1 MGRQDYNEVI
11 NRTDDEQMLLSI
23 VKGRYGETSSL
34 LAVSGV
40 AANVRFSSSAGIEA
54 GFGSNDIS
62 GENLLIGGLA
72 YEENPTI
79 TYTPVQGEKYVRQLM
94 TPIPLDF
101 LFLVVRSTTN
111 RNHLF
116 SLLVSKVNDLRNPN
130 FFEGALAEPN
140 PHFVRVV
147 ELLTE
152 LSKVGVIE
160 LIGDR
165 QKEVAFHVLI
175 YGYAPQ
181 YLHKVIELMGLLG
194 LPMQEGEAEDIVI
207 PVYFAIKSGNLRGIA
222 ITTRSTFDL
231 IEILRASVMVP
242 PEHAH
247 AGLTIKYPTMGL
259 PGKGVQII
267 SSKEKPENMSLAVKY
282 REYWFYIDETDH
294 ETKAFFRNLRML
306 WAISIAG
313 SIDLKE
319 DPILTIP
326 VSR

>member
-1 MGRQDYNEVI
+1 M
-11 NRTDDEQMLLSI
+11 
-23 VKGRYGETSSL
+23 
-34 LAVSGV
+34 
-40 AANVRFSSSAGIEA
+40 
-54 GFGSNDIS
+54 
-62 GENLLIGGLA
+62 
-72 YEENPTI
+72 
-79 TYTPVQGEKYVRQLM
+79 
-94 TPIPLDF
+94 
-101 LFLVVRSTTN
+101 
-111 RNHLF
+111 
-116 SLLVSKVNDLRNPN
+116 
-130 FFEGALAEPN
+130 ALAEPD

-147 ELLTE
+147 ELLKE

-175 YGYAPQ
+175 NGYAPK
-181 YLHKVIELMGLLG
+181 YLQKVIELIGLLG
-194 LPMQEGEAEDIVI
+194 LPMQEDEAEEIVI
-207 PVYFAIKSGNLRGIA
+207 PVYFAIKSGNLQGIA

-231 IEILRASVMVP
+231 IEILRASVIVP

-259 PGKGVQII
+259 PGKGIQIS

-319 DPILTIP
+319 DPY
-326 VSR
+326 

>member
-1 MGRQDYNEVI
+1 MQFYYPWYRRLLSLTAFCLVLCVLFGCAVVGPRSISMGRQDYNEVI

-23 VKGRYGETSSL
+23 VKGRYGEISSL

-130 FFEGALAEPN
+130 FFEWRWLN
-140 PHFVRVV
+140 PTLILCVW
-147 ELLTE
+147 LNC
-152 LSKVGVIE
+152 SK
-160 LIGDR
+160 
-165 QKEVAFHVLI
+165 
-175 YGYAPQ
+175 
-181 YLHKVIELMGLLG
+181 
-194 LPMQEGEAEDIVI
+194 
-207 PVYFAIKSGNLRGIA
+207 S
-222 ITTRSTFDL
+222 
-231 IEILRASVMVP
+231 
-242 PEHAH
+242 
-247 AGLTIKYPTMGL
+247 
-259 PGKGVQII
+259 
-267 SSKEKPENMSLAVKY
+267 
-282 REYWFYIDETDH
+282 
-294 ETKAFFRNLRML
+294 
-306 WAISIAG
+306 
-313 SIDLKE
+313 
-319 DPILTIP
+319 
-326 VSR
+326 